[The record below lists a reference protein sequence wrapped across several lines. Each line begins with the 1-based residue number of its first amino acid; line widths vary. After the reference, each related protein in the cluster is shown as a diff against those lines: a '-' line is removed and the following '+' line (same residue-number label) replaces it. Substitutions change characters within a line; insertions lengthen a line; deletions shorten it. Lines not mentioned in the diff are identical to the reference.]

1 MSTSYCGKFFKDGRS
16 RRGEVTLFFFF
27 LIIPTSAD
35 VAFHIGFT
43 LLLPDFKMLSI
54 LMIFFSLVPALPPSS
69 IKRAHTCMP
78 STSLAFLQHFYSAS
92 LFFYFQSIF
101 VSLSHSISSFQ
112 LLPFFVPFLS
122 LDWLFSLS
130 LHSACFSLPASDF
143 HLFSFLFPSLS
154 CCNVS
159 TPSVSHTEHHTNS
172 FHP

>member
-1 MSTSYCGKFFKDGRS
+1 MA
-16 RRGEVTLFFFF
+16 EVEGMKLPFFFF

-92 LFFYFQSIF
+92 LFFYSQSVF

-143 HLFSFLFPSLS
+143 HLFSFLCPSLS